1 MKGTIVN
8 CLEKM
13 VEDRFGKE
21 VWERTLDTA
30 GVSRQAIFLALADV
44 PDEIVLELVNGV
56 CKELNISMKQAAD
69 AFGDYW
75 MNNYASKIYTN
86 FFRGAA
92 NAKEFLLK
100 MDKIHDTVTK
110 TVSNASPPK
119 FMYEWADENTLHMTY
134 ESKRNLI
141 HFFQGL
147 VSGVGKY
154 YGEDL
159 KTTMLSPN
167 KMEIQFPY

>member
-8 CLEKM
+8 CLERL
-13 VEDRFGKE
+13 VADRFGKE
-21 VWERTLDTA
+21 VWLKVLDNA

-44 PDEIVLELVNGV
+44 PDEIVLNLVNGV
-56 CKELNISMKQAAD
+56 CKELNIGMKEAAD

-75 MNNYASKIYTN
+75 VNEYASKMYAN
-86 FFRGAA
+86 FFRGVS

-100 MDKIHDTVTK
+100 MDKIHTTVTK
-110 TVSNASPPK
+110 TLSNASPPK
-119 FMYEWADENTLHMTY
+119 FSYRWADEKTLLMRY
-134 ESKRNLI
+134 DSERNLI

-147 VSGVGKY
+147 VKGVGKY

-159 KTTMLSPN
+159 VMTMRTPN
-167 KMEIQFPY
+167 EMEIQFQY

>member
-13 VEDRFGKE
+13 VVDKFGKE

-30 GVSRQAIFLALADV
+30 GVSRQTIFLALADV
-44 PDEIVLELVNGV
+44 PDEIVLNLVSGL
-56 CKELNISMKQAAD
+56 CKELNIGMKEAAE

-75 MNNYASKIYTN
+75 MTEYASKMYTN
-86 FFRGAA
+86 FFRGAN

-110 TVSNASPPK
+110 TLSNAAPPK
-119 FMYEWADENTLHMTY
+119 FEFEWADEKTLLMTY

-147 VSGVGKY
+147 VKGVGKY

-159 KTTMLSPN
+159 KMTMRSPN
-167 KMEIQFPY
+167 KMEIQFSY